1 MSHRCSRN
9 FWDRR
14 EFLFRSGGGI
24 SGLAL
29 AYLLD
34 RHGLLSADA
43 AAQNGADSCA
53 AAAVGVNPY
62 AAKPPHFKPRA
73 TAVISLFM
81 GGGWSQVDTFDPKPA
96 LAKYAGQ
103 PIDGK
108 VQGDVIVRQG
118 YPGPLM
124 PSPFTFKKHGQSGI
138 EVSEL
143 FPHLSRHVDR
153 MAFLRSVYGR
163 SNDHVQGTYEMQTGQ
178 INLGFPSVGSWVT
191 YGLGSSASSLPAY
204 VVMTDARGGPLGGP
218 NDWSAGFIPAA
229 YQGTLFRSSGDPIV
243 DLKPPAGLTA
253 ADQRARLD
261 TLARLNE
268 IDMQK
273 FPGNSELAARI
284 SSYELA
290 YRMQGCAPS
299 VVDVSAESEA
309 TRKLYGLDEK
319 ISEPFGRQ
327 CLMARRLVEHGVRFV
342 QIFAGGVGNQNTD
355 TWDAHDDIKTNHT
368 QHAAETDRPM
378 AGLLT
383 DLEARGLLDT
393 TLVVM
398 HSEFGRMPISQRGL
412 GRDHN
417 PGAQTVLMAGAGIGG
432 GQVIGATD
440 EFGYKAMEQP
450 ISYHDLH
457 ATMLHLLGLD
467 HTKLTYRFNGRDMR
481 LTDVFGTLIPQI
493 AEPPGYEQRRGA

>member
-1 MSHRCSRN
+1 MSHRCSRY

-29 AYLLD
+29 AYLLE
-34 RHGLLSADA
+34 RQGLLA
-43 AAQNGADSCA
+43 AEQKAAGDSCR

-96 LAKYAGQ
+96 LSKYAGE

-108 VQGDVIVRQG
+108 VKGDVIVRQG
-118 YPGPLM
+118 FPGPLM
-124 PSPFTFKKHGQSGI
+124 PSPFSFKKYGQSGI

-143 FPHLSRHVDR
+143 FPLLSRHVDEL
-153 MAFLRSVYGR
+153 AFLRSVYGR

-178 INLGFPSVGSWVT
+178 INLGYPSVGSWVT
-191 YGLGSSASSLPAY
+191 YGLGSVSSSLPAY

-218 NDWSAGFIPAA
+218 NDWTSGFIPAA

-243 DLKPPAGLTA
+243 DLKPPAGLSSD
-253 ADQRARLD
+253 DQRARLD
-261 TLARLNE
+261 ALARLNE
-268 IDMQK
+268 LDMQNY
-273 FPGNSELAARI
+273 PGNSELAARI

-290 YRMQGCAPS
+290 YRMQGCAPN
-299 VVDVSAESEA
+299 VVDLSGESEA
-309 TRKLYGLDEK
+309 TKKLYGLDEK
-319 ISEPFGRQ
+319 VSEPFGRQ

-342 QIFAGGVGNQNTD
+342 QVFAGGVGNQNVD

-383 DLEARGLLDT
+383 DLAARGLLQS
-393 TLVVM
+393 TLVIM
-398 HSEFGRMPISQRGL
+398 HSEFGRMPISQRGV

-417 PGAQTVLMAGAGIGG
+417 PGTQTVLMAGAGIAG
-432 GQVIGATD
+432 GQVIGASD

-467 HTKLTYRFNGRDMR
+467 HTRLTYRFNGRDMR
-481 LTDVFGTLIPQI
+481 LTDVYGTLIPQI
-493 AEPPGYEQRRGA
+493 AGSQA